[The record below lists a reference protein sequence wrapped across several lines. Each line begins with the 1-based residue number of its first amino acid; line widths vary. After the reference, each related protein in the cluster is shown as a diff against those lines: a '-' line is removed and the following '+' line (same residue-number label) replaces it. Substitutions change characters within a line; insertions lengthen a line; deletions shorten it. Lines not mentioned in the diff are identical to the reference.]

1 MEKSSRTALQNSSAR
16 DLVLPPCGNH
26 TVWTIVHHK
35 SSLPRSNFSDFVVK
49 YGKEEQFKAVEKM
62 RDHEQLFLEYLLELK
77 KASKMRDEHHKQAAK
92 SKAEKVG
99 EEGGRREGGRRV
111 GGTEEGGRR
120 EREGGGDVR

>member
-49 YGKEEQFKAVEKM
+49 YGKEEQFKAIEKM

-99 EEGGRREGGRRV
+99 EEGGREGRKEGGSRGREGGR
-111 GGTEEGGRR
+111 GTEI
-120 EREGGGDVR
+120 VI